1 MTIFRIINNIWLV
14 VLTLTKRS
22 TQGVVAC
29 LILIF
34 PMSNHALEAIN
45 LRESFAGNMSFET
58 TGNSLRNATDECSV
72 LNSSSARLELPAN
85 STIQK
90 ASLYWSGSGSSVD
103 NSVVFAGTA
112 VSATVTY
119 TENFTAGSDSFDF
132 FSAKADVTALVSN
145 SVSANYTV
153 SGLSFDGTGAYCTRK
168 AAYGGWALV
177 VVYEN
182 ASEPLRVINVFDGF
196 QSFRGQSITLTPNNF
211 VIGNPANGG
220 KHAHITWEGDQAN
233 SSNLGVF
240 TEELIFNSNTLSHGS
255 DNPVNNQFN
264 SVSKNTQSGFARNTS
279 GVDIDVYEIG
289 PYISAGATSVSTTY
303 SSGGDLVLLSAEI
316 ISIPNTAVADL
327 SFANIS
333 GSSAFKNS
341 QATINLSVRN
351 DGPNNSQNNTEVRF
365 PLLPGTS
372 LGSFTGADWQCNTSG
387 NDVICIYSP
396 VIMDGQQSTALQIT
410 LNTSATTPAGNNAVS
425 LSVSNAQ
432 FDNIPSNNSATA
444 TITINDFDLSHSQK
458 TVVDLNGGNVEP
470 GDVLRYTFTIREAA
484 GKAINNLS
492 MEDTFPDLYREIAV
506 VSRPAGSIR
515 SNDNLFPDFTVSNI
529 NLAANSQ
536 AVVVV
541 DIVLR
546 DNVAAGT
553 LVENTATIKLPDNSQ
568 QSISS
573 STLTVAAPFAVTEA
587 GNKPLYLYLD
597 NLMSRQLPVDSTSL
611 GELSMTQDVEYQW
624 NITPVLQQDLL
635 LSPTA
640 GGVVVK
646 LEAQHKQNRQGSLGQ
661 IRRNHELSLRLEK
674 SDGTVIASA
683 TRGRVFPRNNDV
695 VVYEYHL
702 PYTINTPTQVDL
714 TVAAG
719 ESLRLVISQDL
730 IDIPQNNNQ
739 NDLVFLFFKND
750 LNTSQVILPVV
761 NVINIENILFFDK
774 AYSDNTRQPIT
785 RSNLDQTVFVNA
797 EVTDPFGSFDITSAN
812 LVIKDSADEEIVASS
827 AMSIANDSGVA
838 QKTFEYA
845 YSIPASVTNQGN
857 WKFQVT
863 AKEGIE
869 NTVEHQLQQTLE
881 IRQLFPNITLAKSS
895 FVLNDPINGTS
906 NPKAI
911 PGAEVVYQLL
921 VSNTGTGSPDADTI
935 IIDEEIPADSPLFV
949 GNFDATG
956 PVKFIDGSSP
966 DESGLTFNYQ
976 SLQAAND
983 DIAFSNNQ
991 GASFTYQPSPD
1002 AHGYDSNV
1010 THIRFMPKGLLR
1022 SADSSLSS
1030 EPEFSFQYK
1039 VRVQ

>member
-1 MTIFRIINNIWLV
+1 
-14 VLTLTKRS
+14 
-22 TQGVVAC
+22 
-29 LILIF
+29 
-34 PMSNHALEAIN
+34 MSNHALEAIN

-387 NDVICIYSP
+387 NDVVCIYSP

-444 TITINDFDLSHSQK
+444 TITINDFDLSQSQK

-702 PYTINTPTQVDL
+702 PYTINTPTQADL

-906 NPKAI
+906 YPKAI

-983 DIAFSNNQ
+983 DVAFSNNQ

>member
-1 MTIFRIINNIWLV
+1 MTIFRIINNNIWLV

-29 LILIF
+29 LILI
-34 PMSNHALEAIN
+34 STSAHAEDIQ
-45 LRESFAGNMSFET
+45 LRDSYAGNLSFEVT
-58 TGNSLRNATDECSV
+58 GGSVRTGNRGCGTPLA
-72 LNSSSARLELPAN
+72 SSSSTVSIPSG
-85 STIQK
+85 STIK
-90 ASLYWSGSGSSVD
+90 DAFIYWAGSGRGDGSVRV
-103 NSVVFAGTA
+103 N
-112 VSATVTY
+112 
-119 TENFTAGSDSFDF
+119 GS
-132 FSAKADVTALVSN
+132 L
-145 SVSANYTV
+145 VSANTTY
-153 SGLSFDGTGAYCTRK
+153 LEFDGGRPYYSSRAKLNNLGSGTNINLTISELDFERGVYCDDAT
-168 AAYGGWALV
+168 AFGGWSVV

-182 ASEPLRVINVFDGF
+182 NLEPLRVINIFDGF
-196 QSFRGQSITLTPNNF
+196 QAFWGSSITLRPDNF
-211 VIGNPANGG
+211 VIADNPVAKGG
-220 KHAHITWEGDQAN
+220 KHAHITWEGDAGN
-233 SSNLGVF
+233 SGSRNGSFERLRFNNQILSEASNP
-240 TEELIFNSNTLSHGS
+240 
-255 DNPVNNQFN
+255 DRNQFN
-264 SVSKNTQSGFARNTS
+264 SFSNATNSNTD
-279 GVDIDVYEIG
+279 GVDIDVYDIG
-289 PYISAGATSVSTTY
+289 PYLTSGQTSVTTTY
-303 SSGGDLVLLSAEI
+303 SSGQDFVFLTAEV
-316 ISIPNTAVADL
+316 ISVPNKEVADL

-387 NDVICIYSP
+387 NDVVCLYSP

-444 TITINDFDLSHSQK
+444 TITINDFDLSLSQK

-568 QSISS
+568 QFISS

-683 TRGRVFPRNNDV
+683 TRGHVFPRNNDV

-702 PYTINTPTQVDL
+702 PYTINTPTQADL